1 MSAAPGQPDDARPF
15 EELQQEL
22 DAIVG
27 RLERGDVAVDDAVKL
42 WRRGEELLRLCLA
55 RLEAAQGSVEELSAA
70 SSEPPVGRPAAGSVD
85 YPA

>member
-1 MSAAPGQPDDARPF
+1 MSAERTRPDDARPF

-27 RLERGDVAVDDAVKL
+27 RLERGDVAVDDAVRL

-55 RLEAAQGSVEELSAA
+55 RLEAARGSVEELSADSA
-70 SSEPPVGRPAAGSVD
+70 APVGRPAAGRVD
-85 YPA
+85 Y